1 MDTLIFTDKV
11 SLGCAA
17 AERAANRINAAIAA
31 RGEARVIFA
40 SAASQ
45 FEFIEALIARDDI
58 DWSKVCGFH
67 LDEYVG
73 LPADHP
79 ASFRRFL
86 RERLIDKLPCAP
98 KAFTFVGGDAPDTAA
113 ECARLEAALR
123 EAPIDVACIGIGEN
137 GHIAFNDPPADFG
150 TKAAYAVVALDEVC
164 RRQQVGEGWYP
175 KLAAVPTHAF
185 SMTVPQIM
193 ASKAIVCVVPDERKA
208 EAVAAALEGPV
219 TNLCPSSILRLH
231 SDCALYIDT
240 PAASRLSYLGMMGA
254 ASMAQ

>member
-1 MDTLIFTDKV
+1 MEIVIGKDKDDMGG
-11 SLGCAA
+11 LAADAA
-17 AERAANRINAAIAA
+17 AAKICEAIAA

-45 FEFIEALIARDDI
+45 FEFIESLLAHAEI
-58 DWSKVCGFH
+58 DWTKVCGFH

-86 RERLIDKLPCAP
+86 KERLLAKLPHP
-98 KAFTFVGGDAPDTAA
+98 VKSFTFVGGDAADTAA
-113 ECARLEAALR
+113 ECARLEAAVC
-123 EAPIDVACIGIGEN
+123 EKPIDLACIGIGEN
-137 GHIAFNDPPADFG
+137 GHIAFNDPPADFE

-175 KLAAVPTHAF
+175 DLEHVPTHAF

-193 ASKAIVCVVPDERKA
+193 ASKSIVVIVPDSRKA
-208 EAVAAALEGPV
+208 DAVAAAVEGPL
-219 TNLCPSSILRLH
+219 TNLCPSSILRNH
-231 SDCALYIDT
+231 PDCTLYLDG
-240 PAASRLSYLGMMGA
+240 PAATKLKNTTETKQG
-254 ASMAQ
+254 

>member
-1 MDTLIFTDKV
+1 MQTIIGKDTGDMGRLAADD
-11 SLGCAA
+11 AA
-17 AERAANRINAAIAA
+17 ARICAAIAA
-31 RGEARVIFA
+31 NGEARVIFA

-45 FEFIEALIARDDI
+45 FAFIEALLTHGEI

-86 RERLIDKLPCAP
+86 RERLLAKLPCAM
-98 KAFTFVGGDAPDTAA
+98 KSFTFVGGDAPDPAA

-123 EAPIDVACIGIGEN
+123 ARPVDLACIGIGEN

-150 TKAAYAVVALDEVC
+150 TKAAYAVVKLDEVC

-175 KLAAVPTHAF
+175 SLDAVPTHAF
-185 SMTVPQIM
+185 SMTVPQIL
-193 ASKAIVCVVPDERKA
+193 AAKAIVVVVPDARKA
-208 EAVAAALEGPV
+208 EAVRRTVEDAISPLVPATALR
-219 TNLCPSSILRLH
+219 NH
-231 SDCALYIDT
+231 ADCALYLDP
-240 PAASRLSYLGMMGA
+240 PAASLLKG
-254 ASMAQ
+254 

>member
-1 MDTLIFTDKV
+1 MKIIVSPDKK
-11 SLGCAA
+11 SLGEAA
-17 AERAANRINAAIAA
+17 AADAATKMLAAIAA

-45 FEFIEALIARDDI
+45 FEFLEALLARKEI
-58 DWSKVCGFH
+58 DWSKVRGFH

-86 RERLIDKLPCAP
+86 RERLLAKLPCAP
-98 KAFTFVGGDAPDTAA
+98 KGFEFVGGDAPDPAA
-113 ECARLEAALR
+113 ECARLEAAIR
-123 EAPIDVACIGIGEN
+123 EAPVDLACIGIGEN

-175 KLAAVPTHAF
+175 SLDAVPTHAY
-185 SMTVPQIM
+185 SMTVPQIL
-193 ASKAIVCVVPDERKA
+193 AARAIVCVVPDARKA
-208 EAVAAALEGPV
+208 DAVAAAVDGPL
-219 TNLCPSSILRLH
+219 TPRCPSSILRTH
-231 SDCALYIDT
+231 PDCTLYLDP
-240 PAASRLSYLGMMGA
+240 PAAAKLKA
-254 ASMAQ
+254 